1 MERLKKCL
9 LKLEPLKEK
18 NKDEFIQDEYL
29 QDIVERNL
37 EVAAQ
42 ACIDIANRIISLQ
55 ELEKPQDYYGAII
68 RLGEEGILPDKFAR
82 KFAPIAG
89 LRNILIHE
97 YINIDWE
104 EIYKNLLGIEQFYKF
119 MNYIKK
125 WLLQKK

>member
-1 MERLKKCL
+1 M
-9 LKLEPLKEK
+9 
-18 NKDEFIQDEYL
+18 D
-29 QDIVERNL
+29 
-37 EVAAQ
+37 
-42 ACIDIANRIISLQ
+42 
-55 ELEKPQDYYGAII
+55 
-68 RLGEEGILPDKFAR
+68 
-82 KFAPIAG
+82 FAPVAG